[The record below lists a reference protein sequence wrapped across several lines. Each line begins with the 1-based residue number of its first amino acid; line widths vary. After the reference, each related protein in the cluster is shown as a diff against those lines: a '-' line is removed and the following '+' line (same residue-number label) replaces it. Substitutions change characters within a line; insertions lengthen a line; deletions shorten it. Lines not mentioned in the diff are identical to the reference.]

1 MEIPNL
7 LLNVNY
13 KDTSGQSSIL
23 QHLLT
28 YSDNV
33 GIFPQHL
40 NEIAEQRCFLY
51 RNKEL
56 MISNADQNAE
66 RVVGI
71 VNLLPNYTDTIN
83 HENYLELLKELLSDC
98 TDIENEPILNS
109 DFKFCLPGS
118 VEIGN
123 LATKHPNQCMY
134 FTKQPRP
141 LYIYDHNVR
150 YNPDNTTIINEDNL
164 GKLTFRYNL
173 DEDTYT
179 SFDMFLSKMGREISY
194 RKPSQ
199 AANFIKDKPI
209 ALCNMA
215 LERGLD
221 YTIEE
226 GVNLFTKEFLSVG
239 NIDDFSEISNVTLF
253 EINELTANFSTGTEY
268 YKYVCDSLKISQ
280 NLELFEEFHDIFV
293 KADTKDR
300 LKIITRSDFL
310 TNILCNETNKN

>member
-13 KDTSGQSSIL
+13 KDTCGQSSIL

-40 NEIAEQRCFLY
+40 NEIAEYRCFLY
-51 RNKEL
+51 RG
-56 MISNADQNAE
+56 SE

-71 VNLLPNYTDTIN
+71 PSLMPNYIDTIN
-83 HENYLELLKELLSDC
+83 HENYLELLKECLSDC
-98 TDIENEPILNS
+98 TDVENEPILDS

-150 YNPDNTTIINEDNL
+150 YEPDNTSIINKDNL

-173 DEDTYT
+173 PRTTYN
-179 SFDMFLSKMGREISY
+179 DFLSQMGEKISPQ
-194 RKPSQ
+194 KPIQ
-199 AANFIKDKPI
+199 ASNFIDDKPI
-209 ALCNMA
+209 TLCNMA
-215 LERGLD
+215 LEHGLD

-226 GVNLFTKEFLSVG
+226 GVNLFTKEFLSVEH
-239 NIDDFSEISNVTLF
+239 IDDSSEMSNVTLF
-253 EINELTANFSTGTEY
+253 EINELTANVNTGTEY
-268 YKYVCDSLKISQ
+268 YKYVCDSLEIST

-310 TNILCNETNKN
+310 TNILCNEENKN

>member
-1 MEIPNL
+1 
-7 LLNVNY
+7 
-13 KDTSGQSSIL
+13 
-23 QHLLT
+23 
-28 YSDNV
+28 
-33 GIFPQHL
+33 
-40 NEIAEQRCFLY
+40 
-51 RNKEL
+51 

-71 VNLLPNYTDTIN
+71 VSLLPNYTDTIN
-83 HENYLELLKELLSDC
+83 HENYLELLEEYLSEC

-141 LYIYDHNVR
+141 LYIYDHNIR
-150 YNPDNTTIINEDNL
+150 YEPDNTNIINKDNL
-164 GKLTFRYNL
+164 DKLIFRYNL
-173 DEDTYT
+173 PCTTYK
-179 SFDMFLSKMGREISY
+179 DFLSQMGEKISPQ
-194 RKPSQ
+194 KPVQ
-199 AANFIKDKPI
+199 ASNFIDNKPFT
-209 ALCNMA
+209 LCNMA
-215 LERGLD
+215 LEHGID

-239 NIDDFSEISNVTLF
+239 RIDDFSKISNVTLF
-253 EINELTANFSTGTEY
+253 EINELTASVNTSTEY
-268 YKYVCDSLKISQ
+268 YKYVCDSLEIST

-293 KADTKDR
+293 KADTEDR